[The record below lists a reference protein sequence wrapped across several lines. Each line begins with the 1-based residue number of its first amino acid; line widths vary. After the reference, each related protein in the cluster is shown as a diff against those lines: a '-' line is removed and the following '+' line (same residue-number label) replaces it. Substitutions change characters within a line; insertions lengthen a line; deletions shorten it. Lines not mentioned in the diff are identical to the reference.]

1 VATTDGVVRRE
12 IKLDAHQTKGSKGRT
27 VVLANRV
34 RKEIEGYMTEAHF
47 VSVHESGNGN
57 FSDVASVV
65 RDVRSWGVS
74 SCYNAERHVNVAGQL
89 GEAKDVFR

>member
-1 VATTDGVVRRE
+1 
-12 IKLDAHQTKGSKGRT
+12 
-27 VVLANRV
+27 
-34 RKEIEGYMTEAHF
+34 MTEAHF